1 VLSRLQHIAL
11 CLLTFAPVSLT
22 ACLTPLQ
29 EGFELLK
36 AQIVER
42 HMAKAGVTLGR
53 LIALLVYAVVVL
65 LLVFVF
71 IFLGVAAFTGANSMG
86 AVVNSCMTAGA
97 GIAMNLGGGEEEEEE
112 AEEVDISDA

>member
-1 VLSRLQHIAL
+1 
-11 CLLTFAPVSLT
+11 
-22 ACLTPLQ
+22 LQ

-42 HMAKAGVTLGR
+42 HMAKAGVTMGR
-53 LIALLVYAVVVL
+53 LVSLLVYAVVIL

-97 GIAMNLGGGEEEEEE
+97 GIAMNLGGGDEEEEE
-112 AEEVDISDA
+112 AQEVDISDA